1 MTVTEGFGMA
11 KPRNEKAFDLIAPLK
26 TVLFFYRIAIYTFY
40 VCIL

>member
-11 KPRNEKAFDLIAPLK
+11 KPRNEKAFALI
-26 TVLFFYRIAIYTFY
+26 VLSKKVFFFYRIAIYTFY